1 MDAVRTLDRRSA
13 APSWTHHCSHA
24 GCHRATRESKPFCT
38 LHVAAHPY
46 VAQLLGRLARQQSDL
61 DRAKRRGSRVVDP
74 GGPTAQ
80 EILRHLEFS
89 GPRSVRRL
97 AQELGLDP
105 IAVGA
110 FVQALVRR
118 GRLLIEKARGVR
130 GGRVRLVA

>member
-1 MDAVRTLDRRSA
+1 MDVVRTLDRRSA
-13 APSWTHHCSHA
+13 APSWTHHCSRP
-24 GCHRATRESKPFCT
+24 GCHRATRESKPYCS
-38 LHVAAHPY
+38 LHVTAHPY
-46 VAQLLGRLARQQSDL
+46 VAQLLGRLERQQSDL
-61 DRAKRRGSRVVDP
+61 DRAKRRGSRVVDTSS
-74 GGPTAQ
+74 PTAL

-110 FVQALVRR
+110 FVQALVRH
-118 GRLLIEKARGVR
+118 GRLLVERARGVR